1 MRSLNRGILPAGFY
15 ALEEQVAGGLGPDV
29 LTLRGLTDAETSH
42 GSTNA
47 HRQSEHGGHLGR
59 CEFDVEIGCLK

>member
-29 LTLRGLTDAETSH
+29 LTLKGLTDAETSH

-47 HRQSEHGGHLGR
+47 ASG
-59 CEFDVEIGCLK
+59 